1 MQSLN
6 QPLYVDFLAQN
17 VIKNL
22 QPPWV
27 AYIIKYIF
35 TVGPFSSLSRAFA
48 RISSRIPACLCRAAQ
63 CGDAFKAEVSLDV
76 GSGSVIRLSKCAKLS
91 YGLSLTWTKT
101 GPKVALI
108 FVSKKYTFCR
118 TLPLLVFSAFCLL
131 FLISRLRLFFDR
143 ISPMPDARLTN
154 MLRGSRLCPR
164 IRSLSYTVEK
174 VPL

>member
-63 CGDAFKAEVSLDV
+63 CRDAFKAEVSLDV
-76 GSGSVIRLSKCAKLS
+76 GSGNDIRLSKCT
-91 YGLSLTWTKT
+91 GLEKSLYSSMARKT
-101 GPKVALI
+101 GGCNPEKLFSGNIFLLERSIKASSWVIGKVRGRLSAETASQEKYI
-108 FVSKKYTFCR
+108 SDSFNRPSFGKK
-118 TLPLLVFSAFCLL
+118 TL
-131 FLISRLRLFFDR
+131 
-143 ISPMPDARLTN
+143 
-154 MLRGSRLCPR
+154 
-164 IRSLSYTVEK
+164 
-174 VPL
+174 